1 VTNSFGVEKRGG
13 IALPVLCADRR
24 FRTEPIVE
32 STLESK
38 TARDIRRGI
47 ATRLTRTTTGTAG
60 GGSEN
65 RGRAG
70 RNRV

>member
-1 VTNSFGVEKRGG
+1 MNSFGVEKGG
-13 IALPVLCADRR
+13 CIALPVLCADRR

-32 STLESK
+32 STLGNK

-65 RGRAG
+65 GGHAG
-70 RNRV
+70 SSHV